1 MTNRIMAW
9 TGWAR
14 RWWLGAAV
22 AGAGLTAAMPAA
34 QAASPSIC
42 ADTDVLQFIADKYL
56 RPEINATLVRDSVA
70 EFPTADQAQVLC
82 AMYVRREI
90 FDASRYGQWPRI
102 DFEPQSFLVKKLS
115 VGFEVSR
122 PR

>member
-1 MTNRIMAW
+1 MTNRTMMW
-9 TGWAR
+9 R
-14 RWWLGAAV
+14 VWLVAAAV
-22 AGAGLTAAMPAA
+22 GVGLAWVTPPAEAG
-34 QAASPSIC
+34 SPSVC

-70 EFPTADQAQVLC
+70 EFPTTDQAQVLC

-90 FDASRYGQWPRI
+90 FDASKYGQWPRI
-102 DFEPQSFLVKKLS
+102 EFEPRSFLVKKLS